1 MIMGCIVRSSDLT
14 GQEEGRRGRIA
25 NSASI
30 PCVAPDPN
38 RVAEHRV
45 RAYGVVEHKQV
56 GSCAHPTAQS
66 QVEATGSNTLEHT
79 VHSLENV
86 FSQHFLFMRRICSI
100 SLHNYGYGAYC
111 TSSDLTRTRRRT
123 TGDMSPTRHPLHA
136 WRLTLTESAERRAR
150 AYGVV
155 EHKQVGSRAHP
166 TAPVVSRGDRLRY
179 AGYAGVYCTQFRK

>member
-1 MIMGCIVRSSDLT
+1 
-14 GQEEGRRGRIA
+14 
-25 NSASI
+25 
-30 PCVAPDPN
+30 
-38 RVAEHRV
+38 
-45 RAYGVVEHKQV
+45 
-56 GSCAHPTAQS
+56 
-66 QVEATGSNTLEHT
+66 
-79 VHSLENV
+79 
-86 FSQHFLFMRRICSI
+86 MRRICSI

-136 WRLTLTESAERRAR
+136 WRLTLTESAEHRVR

-179 AGYAGVYCTQFRK
+179 AGYAGVYCTQFRKCFLSAFFFMRRICSISLHNYCYGTYCTIVGSHPDKTKDDGGRVANSAFIPRVTPDPDRVAERMARAYVVVEHK

>member
-56 GSCAHPTAQS
+56 GSCAHPTA
-66 QVEATGSNTLEHT
+66 
-79 VHSLENV
+79 
-86 FSQHFLFMRRICSI
+86 
-100 SLHNYGYGAYC
+100 
-111 TSSDLTRTRRRT
+111 
-123 TGDMSPTRHPLHA
+123 
-136 WRLTLTESAERRAR
+136 
-150 AYGVV
+150 
-155 EHKQVGSRAHP
+155 
-166 TAPVVSRGDRLRY
+166 PVASRGDRLQY
-179 AGYAGVYCTQFRK
+179 AGAYCTQFRKCFFSTFPFYEKNMFHIIT